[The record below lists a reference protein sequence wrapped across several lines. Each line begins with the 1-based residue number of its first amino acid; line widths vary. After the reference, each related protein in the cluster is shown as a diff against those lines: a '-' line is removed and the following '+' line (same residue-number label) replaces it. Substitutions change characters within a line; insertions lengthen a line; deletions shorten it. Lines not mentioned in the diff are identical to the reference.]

1 MRNKVKRIIA
11 TATAAASV
19 IVVASMAAAQEN
31 DKLYINGTLSENGS
45 IEVVGEK
52 KYLPLR
58 AICEGLGFDVEWDD
72 ASRKIIISSIPVYIT
87 CSPDRD
93 GYTFAKTAP
102 MLLGEAPKLINDK
115 TYVPMN
121 FVEEILD
128 GKLEEKTDGINVVYA
143 DVEEKNEIS
152 GTICEIIYDGENT
165 EQEKP
170 VQLVLGDK
178 DDINSQTVL
187 NLSDE
192 LSAKVKEL
200 GLEVGTKIVAEVGDL
215 ATASIPP
222 QMVPVSISVAE
233 AAEEAKDTVE
243 ISGTVCELVYDSDNN
258 LVQIITGEKEDPN
271 TQNAYNLSDELAETV
286 KKLGIKEG
294 SQIIGT
300 ADIAQTRSIPPQ
312 QALYTVELLQ
322 SVEISGTVCEVVYEN
337 DKPVCLVTGEKD
349 NPTKQWVYIL
359 NDELSKKVTELGIKE
374 GTKIKGTAKE
384 MVTMSIPPQQ
394 PLLTVETDN

>member
-1 MRNKVKRIIA
+1 MKNKVKRIIA
-11 TATAAASV
+11 TVTSATAVLATVGIAN
-19 IVVASMAAAQEN
+19 AQDSN
-31 DKLYINGTLSENGS
+31 KLYINGTLSENGS

-128 GKLEEKTDGINVVYA
+128 GTLEEKSDGINVVYA
-143 DVEEKNEIS
+143 EVEEKNEVS
-152 GTICEIIYDGENT
+152 GTVCEVIYDGE
-165 EQEKP
+165 KP
-170 VQLVLGDK
+170 TQLVLGDK
-178 DDINSQTVL
+178 DDINSQTIL

-192 LSAKVKEL
+192 LAAKVKEL
-200 GLEVGTKIVAEVGDL
+200 GIEAGTKISAEVTDL

-222 QMVPVSISVAE
+222 QMIPTSISIETSDNGVKKESVEIYGTVCELVYDNDKLIQLVTGTKDDPRTQDAYNVTDE
-233 AAEEAKDTVE
+233 LAKKITELGIKEGSEITGTAGMAQTKSIPPQRALYTIELAHTVE
-243 ISGTVCELVYDSDNN
+243 ISGTVCEVMYENEKP
-258 LVQIITGEKEDPN
+258 VQIVIGKKDDPSS
-271 TQNAYNLSDELAETV
+271 QTV
-286 KKLGIKEG
+286 F
-294 SQIIGT
+294 
-300 ADIAQTRSIPPQ
+300 
-312 QALYTVELLQ
+312 
-322 SVEISGTVCEVVYEN
+322 N
-337 DKPVCLVTGEKD
+337 
-349 NPTKQWVYIL
+349 L
-359 NDELSKKVTELGIKE
+359 NDELSEKALKLNVKE
-374 GTKIKGTAKE
+374 GTKIKGMAKD

-394 PLLTVETDN
+394 PLLTLEIDE

>member
-1 MRNKVKRIIA
+1 MKNNAKRIIA

-19 IVVASMAAAQEN
+19 IAAASMAAAQEN
-31 DKLYINGTLSENGS
+31 DKLYINGKLSENGS

-58 AICEGLGFDVEWDD
+58 AICEGLGFDVEWDG

-128 GKLEEKTDGINVVYA
+128 GKLEEKADGINVVYA
-143 DVEEKNEIS
+143 EVEEKNEVS
-152 GTICEIIYDGENT
+152 GTICEIVYDGE
-165 EQEKP
+165 KP
-170 VQLVLGDK
+170 KQLVLGDK

-222 QMVPVSISVAE
+222 QMIPVSISVAE
-233 AAEEAKDTVE
+233 ATEEVKDTVE
-243 ISGTVCELVYDSDNN
+243 ISGTVCELVYDNDK
-258 LVQIITGEKEDPN
+258 LVQIITGTKDDPH
-271 TQNAYNLSDELAETV
+271 TQKAYNLSDELAETV

-294 SQIIGT
+294 SQIAGT
-300 ADIAQTRSIPPQ
+300 ADAAQTRSIPPQ
-312 QALYTVELLQ
+312 QTLYTVELLR
-322 SVEISGTVCEVVYEN
+322 SVEVSGTVCEVVYEN
-337 DKPVCLVTGEKD
+337 DKPVQLVTGEKD
-349 NPTKQWVYIL
+349 NPTNQWVFNL
-359 NDELSKKVTELGIKE
+359 SDELSKKVVELGIKE
-374 GTKIKGTAKE
+374 GTKIKGTAKDL
-384 MVTMSIPPQQ
+384 VTMSIPPQQ
-394 PLLTVETDN
+394 PLLTIEIDK

>member
-1 MRNKVKRIIA
+1 MKNNVKRIIA

-19 IVVASMAAAQEN
+19 IAAASMATAQEN
-31 DKLYINGTLSENGS
+31 DKLYINGKLSENGS

-128 GKLEEKTDGINVVYA
+128 GKLEEKADGINVVYA
-143 DVEEKNEIS
+143 EVEEKNEVS
-152 GTICEIIYDGENT
+152 GTICEIVYDGE
-165 EQEKP
+165 KP
-170 VQLVLGDK
+170 TQLVLGDK
-178 DDINSQTVL
+178 DDVNSQTVL

-200 GLEVGTKIVAEVGDL
+200 GLKVGTKIVAEVTDL
-215 ATASIPP
+215 ATASLPP
-222 QMVPVSISVAE
+222 QMIPVNISVAE
-233 AAEEAKDTVE
+233 ATEDVKDTVE
-243 ISGTVCELVYDSDNN
+243 ISGTVCELVYDNDK
-258 LVQIITGEKEDPN
+258 LVQIITGEKDDPH
-271 TQNAYNLSDELAETV
+271 TQKAYNLSEELAETV

-294 SQIIGT
+294 SQIAGT
-300 ADIAQTRSIPPQ
+300 ADAAQTRSIPPQ
-312 QALYTVELLQ
+312 QTLYTVELLR
-322 SVEISGTVCEVVYEN
+322 SVEVSGTVCEVVYEN
-337 DKPVCLVTGEKD
+337 DKPVQLVTGEKD
-349 NPTKQWVYIL
+349 NPTNQWVFNL
-359 NDELSKKVTELGIKE
+359 SDELSKKVVELGIKE
-374 GTKIKGTAKE
+374 GTKIKGTAKDL
-384 MVTMSIPPQQ
+384 VTMSIPPQQ
-394 PLLTVETDN
+394 PLLTIEIDK

>member
-19 IVVASMAAAQEN
+19 IAVASMAAAQEN

-102 MLLGEAPKLINDK
+102 KLLGEAPKLMNDK

-143 DVEEKNEIS
+143 EVEEKNEIS

-300 ADIAQTRSIPPQ
+300 ADAAQTRSIPPQ

-394 PLLTVETDN
+394 PLLTVEIDN

>member
-1 MRNKVKRIIA
+1 MKKEVKRIIA
-11 TATAAASV
+11 TAAAAASV
-19 IVVASMAAAQEN
+19 IAAAGMATAQDN
-31 DKLYINGTLSENGS
+31 DKLYINGTLSESGK
-45 IEVVGEK
+45 IEVVGDK

-58 AICEGLGFDVEWDD
+58 AICEGLGFDVEWEE

-102 MLLGEAPKLINDK
+102 ILLGEAPKLINDK

-121 FVEEILD
+121 FVDEILE
-128 GKLEEKTDGINVVYA
+128 GTVEEKADGINVVYA
-143 DVEEKNEIS
+143 DAEEKKEIS
-152 GTICEIIYDGENT
+152 GTICEIIYED
-165 EQEKP
+165 EKP

-178 DDINSQTVL
+178 DDVNSQTVL

-200 GLEVGTKIVAEVGDL
+200 GLEIGTKIVAEVGDL

-222 QMVPVSISVAE
+222 QMIPTSIAVADSKE
-233 AAEEAKDTVE
+233 DNNSVE
-243 ISGTVCELVYDSDNN
+243 ISGTVCEMVYGDDSK
-258 LVQIITGEKEDPN
+258 LVQIITGTKDDPH

-294 SQIIGT
+294 SQIVGT
-300 ADIAQTRSIPPQ
+300 ASAFQTKSIPPQ
-312 QALYTVELLQ
+312 SSLYTIDLLR
-322 SVEISGTVCEVVYEN
+322 SVEVSGTVCELIYEN
-337 DKPVCLVTGEKD
+337 DKLVQIAVGKKD
-349 NPTKQWVYIL
+349 DPMSQTIFNLT
-359 NDELSKKVTELGIKE
+359 DELAKKAAELGIKE
-374 GTKIKGTAKE
+374 GTKIKGTAAD

-394 PLLTVETDN
+394 PLLTLEADK

>member
-19 IVVASMAAAQEN
+19 IAVASMAAAQEN

-128 GKLEEKTDGINVVYA
+128 GKLEEKADGVNIVYA
-143 DVEEKNEIS
+143 EVEEKNEIS

-233 AAEEAKDTVE
+233 TAEEAKDTVE

-258 LVQIITGEKEDPN
+258 LVQIITGEKEDPH

-322 SVEISGTVCEVVYEN
+322 SVEISGTVCEVLYEN

>member
-1 MRNKVKRIIA
+1 MKNNVKRIIA

-19 IVVASMAAAQEN
+19 IAAASMATAQEN
-31 DKLYINGTLSENGS
+31 DKLYINGKLSENGS

-102 MLLGEAPKLINDK
+102 MLLGEAPKLINDR

-121 FVEEILD
+121 FIEEILD
-128 GKLEEKTDGINVVYA
+128 GKLEEKADGINVVYA
-143 DVEEKNEIS
+143 EVEEKNEVS
-152 GTICEIIYDGENT
+152 GTICEIVYDGE
-165 EQEKP
+165 KP
-170 VQLVLGDK
+170 TQLVLGDK
-178 DDINSQTVL
+178 DDVNSQTVL

-200 GLEVGTKIVAEVGDL
+200 GLKVGTKIVAEVTDL
-215 ATASIPP
+215 ATASLPP
-222 QMVPVSISVAE
+222 QMIPVSISVAE
-233 AAEEAKDTVE
+233 ATEDVKDTVE
-243 ISGTVCELVYDSDNN
+243 ISGTVCELVYDNDK
-258 LVQIITGEKEDPN
+258 LVQIITGEKDDPH
-271 TQNAYNLSDELAETV
+271 TQKAYNLSEELAETV

-294 SQIIGT
+294 SQIAGT
-300 ADIAQTRSIPPQ
+300 ADAAQTRSIPPQ
-312 QALYTVELLQ
+312 QTLYTVELLR
-322 SVEISGTVCEVVYEN
+322 SVEVSGTVCEVVYEN
-337 DKPVCLVTGEKD
+337 DKPVQLVTGEKD
-349 NPTKQWVYIL
+349 NPTNQLVFNL
-359 NDELSKKVTELGIKE
+359 SDELSKKVVELGIKE
-374 GTKIKGTAKE
+374 GTKIKGTAKD

-394 PLLTVETDN
+394 PLLTIEIDK

>member
-1 MRNKVKRIIA
+1 MKNNVKRIIA

-19 IVVASMAAAQEN
+19 IAAASMATAQEN
-31 DKLYINGTLSENGS
+31 DKLYINGKLSENGS

-102 MLLGEAPKLINDK
+102 MLLGEAPKLINDR

-121 FVEEILD
+121 FIEEILD
-128 GKLEEKTDGINVVYA
+128 GKLEEKADGINVVYA
-143 DVEEKNEIS
+143 EVEEKNEVS
-152 GTICEIIYDGENT
+152 GTICEIVYDGE
-165 EQEKP
+165 KP
-170 VQLVLGDK
+170 TQLVLGDK
-178 DDINSQTVL
+178 DDVNSQTVL

-200 GLEVGTKIVAEVGDL
+200 GLKVGTKIVAEVTDL
-215 ATASIPP
+215 ATASLPP
-222 QMVPVSISVAE
+222 QMIPVSISVAE
-233 AAEEAKDTVE
+233 ATEDVKDTVE
-243 ISGTVCELVYDSDNN
+243 ISGTVCELVYDNDK
-258 LVQIITGEKEDPN
+258 LVQIITGEKDDPH
-271 TQNAYNLSDELAETV
+271 TQKAYNLSEELAETV

-294 SQIIGT
+294 SRIAGT
-300 ADIAQTRSIPPQ
+300 ADAAQTRSIPPQ
-312 QALYTVELLQ
+312 QTLYTVELLR
-322 SVEISGTVCEVVYEN
+322 SVEVSGTVCEVVYEN
-337 DKPVCLVTGEKD
+337 DKPVQLVTGEKD
-349 NPTKQWVYIL
+349 NPTNQLVFNL
-359 NDELSKKVTELGIKE
+359 SDELSKKVVELGIKE
-374 GTKIKGTAKE
+374 GTKIKGTAKD

-394 PLLTVETDN
+394 PLLTIEIDK